1 MNKRKQSKRALELEQ
16 QKLQEIVEYYDNQT
30 DDEAAAE
37 DEAFRRRANALRRQK
52 RTEREIDR
60 ILTQEA
66 DELVKVGEPK
76 PHRRQAMTL
85 TLTLSWVEKAKFL
98 AMVHNFSDYRDWIT
112 HIVMERLELEDK
124 LYQKNQKDTKRKSR
138 SKAKHGRRSTTRK
151 QH

>member
-1 MNKRKQSKRALELEQ
+1 MNKRKQSKRALEQEQ
-16 QKLQEIVEYYDNQT
+16 QKLQEIVEHYDNQT

-76 PHRRQAMTL
+76 PRQRQAMTL

-98 AMVHNFSDYRDWIT
+98 AMVHNFSDYRYWST
-112 HIVMERLELEDK
+112 HIVKERLELEDK
-124 LYQKNQKDTKRKSR
+124 LYLKNQKDAKHKSR
-138 SKAKHGRRSTTRK
+138 SKAEHGRRSTTRK

>member
-1 MNKRKQSKRALELEQ
+1 MNKRKQSKRALEQEQ
-16 QKLQEIVEYYDNQT
+16 QKLQEIVEHYDNQT

-66 DELVKVGEPK
+66 DELAKVGEPK
-76 PHRRQAMTL
+76 LRRRQAMTL
-85 TLTLSWVEKAKFL
+85 TLTLSWVEKAKLL

-112 HIVMERLELEDK
+112 HIVKERLELEDK
-124 LYQKNQKDTKRKSR
+124 LYQKNQKDAKRKSR
-138 SKAKHGRRSTTRK
+138 SKAEHGRRSTTRK

>member
-1 MNKRKQSKRALELEQ
+1 MSRRKQSKRALELEQ
-16 QKLQEIVEYYDNQT
+16 QKLQEIVEHYDNQT

-37 DEAFRRRANALRRQK
+37 DDAFRRSANTLRRQK

-60 ILTQEA
+60 ILTHEA

-76 PHRRQAMTL
+76 PRRRQAMTL

-112 HIVMERLELEDK
+112 HIVKERLELEDK
-124 LYQKNQKDTKRKSR
+124 LYQKSQKDAKRKSH
-138 SKAKHGRRSTTRK
+138 SKAKLSRRSATRK